1 MRVDVHQ
8 HLWPEPF
15 VAALFRRAR
24 PPRLRGDRARPRLE
38 MAHEPACSVELAAH
52 DPDRRLAALDRLGV
66 EAAVLS
72 ISTPVGCEAL
82 PADDAGPLVEAYN
95 DGVREV
101 VAGAEGRLRAFAA
114 AVVDDPAAAAADLER
129 RLAEGFVGVSLPSE
143 ALASPSGLA
152 RMRPLLTALEA
163 AGGTLFVH
171 PGPAPWTSAAPA
183 ENGLPAWWT
192 SLAAYPAS
200 AQRAFFTWRAA
211 GAAAHPRLRVVWA
224 IMAGGAPFLEG
235 RWRTFAGSPGEI
247 DPNAFFDTASAR
259 REALELLLATYGVE
273 QVVFGT
279 DHPVLDG
286 VGVSAAV
293 AGLGENVAELV
304 AGRNVARALD
314 LNGGRT

>member
-15 VAALFRRAR
+15 VAALFRRTR
-24 PPRLRGDRARPRLE
+24 PPRLRGDRARPTLE
-38 MAHEPACSVELAAH
+38 MAHEPACCVDLTTH

-66 EAAVLS
+66 GTAVVS

-82 PADDAGPLVEAYN
+82 PADEAAPLVDAYN

-101 VAGAEGRLRAFAA
+101 VAGAGGRLRGFAA
-114 AVVDDPAAAAADLER
+114 VVVDDPGGAAADLER
-129 RLAEGFVGVSLPSE
+129 RLAEGFVGASVPSE

-152 RMRPLLTALEA
+152 RLRPLLATLET

-183 ENGLPAWWT
+183 EDGLPEWWT

-235 RWRTFAGSPGEI
+235 RWRTFAGCAGEI

-286 VGVSAAV
+286 AGVSAAV
-293 AGLGENVAELV
+293 ADLGENVAELV
-304 AGRNVARALD
+304 AGRNVVRALD
-314 LNGGRT
+314 LNGGHS